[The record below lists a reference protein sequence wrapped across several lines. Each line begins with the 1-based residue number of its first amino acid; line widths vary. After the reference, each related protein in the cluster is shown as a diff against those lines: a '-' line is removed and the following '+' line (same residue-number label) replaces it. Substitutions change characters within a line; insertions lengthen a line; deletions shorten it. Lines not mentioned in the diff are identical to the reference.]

1 MNKFPYQIRSVF
13 QQPLLGI
20 SQGAQLSHQ
29 HLTSSGQGQSV
40 LHKEQGFMCH
50 TARKPYVF
58 SARKPYVPCNQ
69 VLAFR
74 LAIQEQC
81 Y

>member
-1 MNKFPYQIRSVF
+1 MNKFPYQIPSVF

-29 HLTSSGQGQSV
+29 HPTSSGQGQSV

-50 TARKPYVF
+50 TALF
-58 SARKPYVPCNQ
+58 LLENHM
-69 VLAFR
+69 FH
-74 LAIQEQC
+74 AIRF
-81 Y
+81 